1 MKQHLVIFTL
11 MLAVAACNNNTNTK
25 NGADNRLP
33 ASLVNNPLTAN
44 GLDTVAAARKPT
56 MDFKDTL
63 HDFGQVHEDEIVQY
77 NFEFTNH
84 GKNPLI
90 ITSAA
95 GSCGCTVPDYP
106 HDPIEPG
113 KNGVLRVSFNSA
125 GKSGHQE
132 KSVSLH
138 TNTLRGTE
146 MLYIKAEVVK
156 K

>member
-1 MKQHLVIFTL
+1 
-11 MLAVAACNNNTNTK
+11 
-25 NGADNRLP
+25 
-33 ASLVNNPLTAN
+33 
-44 GLDTVAAARKPT
+44 
-56 MDFKDTL
+56 
-63 HDFGQVHEDEIVQY
+63 
-77 NFEFTNH
+77 
-84 GKNPLI
+84 
-90 ITSAA
+90 
-95 GSCGCTVPDYP
+95 VPDYP